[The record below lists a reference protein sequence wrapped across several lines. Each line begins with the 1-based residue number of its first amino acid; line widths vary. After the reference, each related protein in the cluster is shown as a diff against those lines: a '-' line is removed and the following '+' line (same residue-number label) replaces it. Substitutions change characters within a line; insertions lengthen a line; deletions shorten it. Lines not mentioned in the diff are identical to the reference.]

1 MCHGSGNGSW
11 QKLLIRRVEHLKC
24 ALHRDRRMVEERRA
38 EREGQTD
45 RQTVGHK
52 IMARIYQHL
61 KRVDDNLLGCNL
73 NMQMTDVAE
82 VADATHTHTH
92 THTHTQSDSPHSCVF
107 LRRRTEDNCKQ
118 QGLNSTQL
126 NSTRLNTTRGHIF

>member
-24 ALHRDRRMVEERRA
+24 ALRRDRVMVEDRQA

-82 VADATHTHTH
+82 VADATHTQTHTH
-92 THTHTQSDSPHSCVF
+92 THTHSQTARIFAFSCVDG
-107 LRRRTEDNCKQ
+107 RRTTANSKD
-118 QGLNSTQL
+118 STQH